1 MKTSIVILVATFT
14 FLHMSAKCSD
24 EMEEKLKQA
33 DKDGDGKLSFEEVQ
47 SIIADIT
54 REYFDKLDVDGDGL
68 LTLDESRFYSCALLK
83 MSLDGLVNLEELQE
97 RYFFRLPYAK
107 IIADY
112 VWPGLIMSP
121 QRVIDIKDI
130 EFGPDD
136 IVIATYPKSGT
147 TWMAELISCMV
158 YEGDTET
165 VSKIPQEERVPCR
178 LFPRGQ
184 SIEVKEKPNR
194 RKVCFTHLPMELLPK
209 SVIEGKCR
217 LIYVARN
224 PKDNAPGMIS
234 SLCTSLAVYIANNDK
249 VMFVKFEDMKQ
260 GLENEMSTIAAF
272 LDLSLNEEQTAK
284 IVRHCTFDSMKDNK
298 MANRDVWMLDQK
310 ISKFMR
316 KGQVGDW
323 KNYFTFAQS
332 AAFDEV
338 YEQKM
343 SDSGLS
349 FDFEL

>member
-1 MKTSIVILVATFT
+1 
-14 FLHMSAKCSD
+14 
-24 EMEEKLKQA
+24 
-33 DKDGDGKLSFEEVQ
+33 
-47 SIIADIT
+47 
-54 REYFDKLDVDGDGL
+54 
-68 LTLDESRFYSCALLK
+68 
-83 MSLDGLVNLEELQE
+83 MSLDGLANLDELQE
-97 RYFFRLPYAK
+97 RYFFRLPHAK

-136 IVIATYPKSGT
+136 IVIASYPKSGT

-158 YEGDTET
+158 FEGDTET

-224 PKDNAPGMIS
+224 PKDNAVSFYHFHRMSRFLGRQTNLSWNDFFALHITG
-234 SLCTSLAVYIANNDK
+234 SLYCGSWFEHVLGYWNFAKNNDK
-249 VMFVKFEDMKQ
+249 VLFVKFEDMKQ
-260 GLENEMSTIAAF
+260 GLANEISTIAAF

-332 AAFDEV
+332 AAFAEV